1 MWNSKN
7 SRLRRKSF
15 LKLDFSCSSGFLF
28 EKLIFRAELFLEIS
42 KPLPILVQ
50 MSIKIKIVWAF
61 IDKDPETGNHLL
73 SALHIF
79 VLIFYHE
86 LENKNFWIHIY
97 SHSVTIA
104 IHPSIVGTDPIWFFF
119 MNDILAES
127 FTILNWTNMA
137 KMPIIM
143 LKFKHEFALIYLL
156 I

>member
-79 VLIFYHE
+79 VVIFYHE
-86 LENKNFWIHIY
+86 LENKNFWIHTYSNYCNSSINSWNGSNLIFFYEWHLGWVIY
-97 SHSVTIA
+97 YFELDKYGKNANHNIK
-104 IHPSIVGTDPIWFFF
+104 I
-119 MNDILAES
+119 
-127 FTILNWTNMA
+127 
-137 KMPIIM
+137 
-143 LKFKHEFALIYLL
+143 
-156 I
+156 

>member
-1 MWNSKN
+1 
-7 SRLRRKSF
+7 
-15 LKLDFSCSSGFLF
+15 
-28 EKLIFRAELFLEIS
+28 
-42 KPLPILVQ
+42 
-50 MSIKIKIVWAF
+50 MSMKIKIVWAF

-79 VLIFYHE
+79 VVIFYHE
-86 LENKNFWIHIY
+86 LENKNFWIHT
-97 SHSVTIA
+97 HTVTIA

-143 LKFKHEFALIYLL
+143 LKSKYEFALINLLAYYELIDCYVYYKCQNITGFLVSKYLHT
-156 I
+156 